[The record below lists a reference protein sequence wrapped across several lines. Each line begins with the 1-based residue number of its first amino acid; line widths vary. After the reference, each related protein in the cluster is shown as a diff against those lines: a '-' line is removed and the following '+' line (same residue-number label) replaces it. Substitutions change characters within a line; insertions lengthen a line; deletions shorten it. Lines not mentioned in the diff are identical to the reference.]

1 MNKIGGMKQIIWFM
15 RTYVMLMAIFIL
27 QKPLFMLAT
36 HGASQMS
43 WREAFSEMIPV
54 MFHGL
59 RIDLSMAS
67 YLMLLPGLLL
77 LAYVWIRQEFIRPAF
92 NAYMG
97 IIAVATSFCFVLNA
111 VLYPYWCFPL
121 DSTPFFYFFTSP
133 TDAFASATF
142 WEILLGILALAA
154 ISVLNWRLL
163 RMPKPR
169 RDR

>member
-111 VLYPYWCFPL
+111 VLYPYWCFLLFLHITHRCFCKRHFLGDFVRHPCPCSHFGTEL
-121 DSTPFFYFFTSP
+121 ATSAHAQASTRQIWKT
-133 TDAFASATF
+133 
-142 WEILLGILALAA
+142 
-154 ISVLNWRLL
+154 RL
-163 RMPKPR
+163 
-169 RDR
+169 